1 MKRIAALLLLLV
13 LLASAFAGCGQAGGQ
28 ESTPERNTDHERLK
42 VVVTVFPLYDWA
54 REIAG
59 DRADVSMLMKSGVDL
74 HSFQPGVKEV
84 LEATQSDL
92 FLYVG
97 GPSDAWVGEAFSG
110 AAGARA
116 VSLDMMSLLG
126 DSVLEEADPE
136 GAEHGEHHHGNDGH
150 DGHEEDAAHE
160 DHNDHDDDGEE
171 EHEPDEH
178 VWLSLRRAAVCVEG
192 IRDALIRLDPDGE
205 KAYRDNADAYLAKVR
220 ALDETYAKEIAA
232 LPGKT
237 LLFGDR
243 YPFRYLAED
252 YGLTCYAAFSG
263 CSAESEASFAT
274 VAGLAQ
280 KLDELS
286 LPCVIALK
294 GSDLKLAKTII
305 ENTQSKDR
313 KILLLEPLQS
323 VTDQEAAAGLSYL
336 SAMESNLEQIKE
348 ALR

>member
-28 ESTPERNTDHERLK
+28 ESTPERNTDHGRLK

-126 DSVLEEADPE
+126 DSVLEEEDPE
-136 GAEHGEHHHGNDGH
+136 GAEHGEHHH

-160 DHNDHDDDGEE
+160 GHDDDHGEE

-205 KAYRDNADAYLAKVR
+205 KTYRDNADAYLAKVH

-280 KLDELS
+280 KLDELG

-313 KILLLEPLQS
+313 KILLLETLQS
-323 VTDQEAAAGLSYL
+323 VTDQEAAAGLTYL
-336 SAMESNLEQIKE
+336 SAMESNLAQMKE